1 MATCP
6 NKNLKAWEDLTSQ
19 YGEVGAMFMYT
30 VEKDIPTAKRAQELA
45 LQYEL
50 VEDLSTPAV
59 KTSEFDPELESLSNM
74 IMNKLLPKT
83 GKFSKKRNSKEDYFY
98 ASERSIKSKTER
110 DIVTS
115 IFSGFEKS
123 TLDSN
128 SDKELISRLKEQKAN
143 LEKVQKEKTEKRR
156 VELETLYSQKRVLES
171 FSKEE
176 NKEAL
181 LKYDKDQQ
189 EVIKSYFSL
198 LWKENKY
205 NSEKQA
211 FTHQT
216 SLVKKKINNK
226 INNTK
231 NYLNTYHIGAAI
243 KKIEVGIKLIEEIP
257 NWRQLVNEKI
267 NNEYERRLEYKNTN
281 LNKNP
286 ELVKTIEFRKL
297 WAQASFMT
305 QEFGFEKE
313 YGYLAKHKTK
323 IKKLLPTF
331 DSSKPIMATTN
342 SVDIL
347 TRIKENKNSKYKNL
361 AASLLDFAEK
371 NNVEIV
377 ITNTD
382 KASAGNYNAK
392 IGQIQNEKGEVVAS
406 FIKNQLITIDG
417 LSNRFGVDPERLI
430 LHEIVHSLSTI
441 LIASESYRKDGESI
455 FEKYLDYLRRQSR
468 NLRDRN
474 GAFLDMSN
482 PYGFENAQELF
493 SEALTN
499 PEFREVLKMIP
510 ATESKVYNSFLEE
523 FLDKVK
529 EFISNLFSKGK
540 DYPNAL
546 EQLEDLIYNT
556 FEAQSNMPKTEA
568 EVLES
573 LEGDIENYK
582 VVQNNKKISVNQ
594 VRVKPVESRE
604 SKRGQ
609 KDLKIREKYFPT
621 KTVKSSEVLKKIGE
635 SNHPLSKLATHL
647 QKHISKN
654 DVDIELIDKKEADL
668 LMDVNILKPRT
679 AGAYFRDE
687 NKIIIRENVN
697 FQGRGS
703 EPTLLHEILHA
714 LSSKELRSNSAAK
727 QKFEEF
733 YNYLKPK
740 FEQYSEESEIGY
752 AFKNIDE
759 LLVGI
764 FTNAALVKELLN
776 TPARTKKYDSIFSE
790 LLDFFLTLLDMR
802 PKSTVYKEA
811 FALASEVLGDKIT
824 LLNEAEQILSDVLSE
839 REAPPVALD
848 NKKLVEEAEKPKSF
862 SDYITLLKKHFAIQE
877 YRAGEEQL
885 YIVKRHLANA
895 KNYIASLHRKFGWE
909 YEDGVYEVREV
920 KKETKSNWIY
930 INRKKLENLIGYK
943 SSIRPSSTNLQ
954 MATQTR
960 VKNVS
965 EIKQETPEKNNAQE
979 IAEEY
984 GFDKTGFLTKELSPS
999 RLESLQRNLE
1009 LLGFELLQ
1017 NDKGAYYIGLNG
1029 DMLSPSQSELFSL
1042 SSDKPSKTNVELNIK
1057 LKEFLHKLGF
1067 ETRYLDEIRD
1077 RDGNLIDAAA
1087 KVDFLN
1093 KLVEV
1098 VEGREKVDTLPE
1110 EAAHILFELVIN
1122 TPIGQSIMNN
1132 IQFSAVYN
1140 EVVEQ
1145 YGELYNNDENRLKRE
1160 AAGKMLA
1167 AAMQD
1172 KFNSKDSGNTQKR
1185 QRNWLQRVLDFFKKL
1200 IAGYSKEMILK
1211 ELNANIDIIAEKAM
1225 SEDLGFFEGTT
1236 EGAQELYQYI
1246 GPANPLKQ
1254 KAVKEAIEKTQ
1265 EEIVGTVK
1273 VGDKYKYQM
1282 KSGTIIDNRVS
1293 DIVEKIRKKLYGE
1306 SDPDQNVL
1314 THSAVTG
1321 SILHRAQEL
1330 VMQEI
1335 IKRDGKIDAF
1345 SDAAKLNNFK
1355 KEITAKLRVE
1365 FSSNK
1370 EVSDWVKSHPNLDFF
1385 DLSYS
1390 SFKELFEGTDYLY
1403 KYIKNMDPDATIM
1416 TEVKIFDESR
1426 KLGGTIDLL
1435 VIHRDGS
1442 VSIADFKTKRL
1453 NPNKTEQFN
1462 TNQRLLWSTQT
1473 REYTDMLKN
1482 NYGVSEVKSVMV
1494 VPIFVDRTSPDFEVA
1509 TGKANAITKV
1519 RMLNKTTPKKDA
1531 LRYIPTD
1538 SSRLGY
1544 KALDEYLQRM
1554 KGLQEEL
1561 VKKLKTGQNYSEVK
1575 EKLDAVTLLIDK
1587 ILVDNDVTPMFRQLQ
1602 SIYELI
1608 EDTQKFQELDLV
1620 ALNNMLNML
1629 KLFKGDTSSK
1639 YFMVSFIQ
1647 FVDKKMKETKDE
1659 AELAKLKALKENIA
1673 LWNAQ
1678 SDLMI
1683 NSITDRIKEVANEQH
1698 RINLDVA
1705 VKNEG
1710 FFNRMFSG
1718 LIDKTNPVF
1727 LALARLIRGAKEET
1741 RLKRQA
1747 AFDII
1752 LEKDKALQNWA
1763 KRNGKSVKDAYKM
1776 IITDRKN
1783 LINKFSDAYWEEY
1796 KKAKKEKDVD
1806 WLRKHTKIDLK
1817 RLEEKLNDYLD
1828 PGKVYN
1834 NDVLEERRKQVNKH
1848 LVRDNATGEILG
1860 VNDSMYSMIGYKNIF
1875 GNAIKLNTEDS
1886 FVKTLDKR
1894 FINEKWL
1901 QLTRPEN
1908 AEVLDYYNMYVN
1920 FNEEFFKL
1928 TDGRIKRNFIAEIE
1942 RTMLDNVDELSIREM
1957 FSHGSF
1963 REAFAKKFEIKEHD
1977 VEGTFDSEGNPT
1989 KQIPLLF
1996 FSKLTG
2002 TSLSKAEKSKIE
2014 EEVGKQFQKGTDEYV
2029 TEVSKRERALLRE
2042 KGIAVKS
2049 IDLSSSLLLMAESVY
2064 EYHHLSQIEE
2074 TAKAYRTVLNL
2085 QKRVALD
2092 DRGNAMI
2099 NSLSKK
2105 ALEIMNVDPDVI
2117 SDFEAFTD
2125 MHIYKKNTTKDYVFG
2140 KNKKYSSSKVLNFFM
2155 TYLSTKALGLNLP
2168 LAMASATG
2176 AQMNR
2181 IMLGKEKTFWK
2192 PEQMSNASKR
2202 LLKPFSKERAKIN
2215 AAIDFFE
2222 VSSRPMTKEKTLE
2235 LTKNKLSKTLSLR
2248 NIFVAHRKGDD
2259 LIDNQILLAMMD
2271 NYVIDKADGKLKNP
2285 LSIIKKHST
2294 IIDSSSPTMAEA
2306 FKFDEKT
2313 GKATLEVE
2321 GLTEEQI
2328 KQAVLE
2334 FRTIANGVATRI
2346 KGTQTFENQN
2356 LANASLIGRAF
2367 MQFRNWMPGLIT
2379 TRGAQFNYNEALQE
2393 YDYGRFRVAL
2403 GEILEGSIQGSSKNV
2418 AKLFAEAL
2426 GMGFYSIYDSRGI
2439 DTELAE
2445 RYLEEFKKENPGLEI
2460 TLEEFIE
2467 LRKSKLQGTA
2477 AELRIYMLMGLAV
2490 SLLAYLGF
2498 DDDDENNVLVRN
2510 LYKAWERSFL
2520 EVSFF
2525 FDPDSV
2531 TSIVSSPLP
2540 LWRLT
2545 NDVST
2550 LWKNTADE
2558 SLDLLFGED
2567 SARDRSP
2574 KLHYLSKQIPIL
2586 NQILEIMGYYDKNNV
2601 KSKGVVSAAIDRL

>member
-6 NKNLKAWEDLTSQ
+6 NKNLKAWKDLVSQ
-19 YGEVGAMFMYT
+19 YGETGAMFMYT
-30 VEKDIPTAKRAQELA
+30 VESDIPTLSRAEALAQE
-45 LQYEL
+45 YDL
-50 VEDLSTPAV
+50 VGDEFL
-59 KTSEFDPELESLSNM
+59 TSPTAKIKPGVPELFESNPELSNAVYEV
-74 IMNKLLPKT
+74 L
-83 GKFSKKRNSKEDYFY
+83 
-98 ASERSIKSKTER
+98 
-110 DIVTS
+110 
-115 IFSGFEKS
+115 GF
-123 TLDSN
+123 
-128 SDKELISRLKEQKAN
+128 QKN
-143 LEKVQKEKTEKRR
+143 IE
-156 VELETLYSQKRVLES
+156 

-176 NKEAL
+176 TGLINDFKNDKNTEVIDINTILNKETDA
-181 LKYDKDQQ
+181 
-189 EVIKSYFSL
+189 VT
-198 LWKENKY
+198 KE
-205 NSEKQA
+205 
-211 FTHQT
+211 
-216 SLVKKKINNK
+216 
-226 INNTK
+226 
-231 NYLNTYHIGAAI
+231 
-243 KKIEVGIKLIEEIP
+243 LIEALIP
-257 NWRQLVNEKI
+257 
-267 NNEYERRLEYKNTN
+267 Y
-281 LNKNP
+281 LNKN
-286 ELVKTIEFRKL
+286 
-297 WAQASFMT
+297 
-305 QEFGFEKE
+305 
-313 YGYLAKHKTK
+313 TK
-323 IKKLLPTF
+323 IYYQDGYIFKGTSELAI
-331 DSSKPIMATTN
+331 DSSYAATIDGKGNILVFDKN
-342 SVDIL
+342 SLNTDVILHELMHDFLLDAINVNKDEILINEL
-347 TRIKENKNSKYKNL
+347 TRIFNKAKQDADLVERYSYAFSNLDEFVSEVFGNKGFRQELSYVKDFRLNKTSNIFESVSNAIKDFLKRTFNFEISNTLLDSTFNAVKNTIKNKNQITPQQKLEAQQLYSQYLDTIFPDSKVKDIVYHHTYRKFDEFRDKTYPAQKYSFALDIKDWKDSRGDVTLFVMLNINNL
-361 AASLLDFAEK
+361 QIRNVNGIFAEDVKSDAIFSRMPGGKVIDVK
-371 NNVEIV
+371 NKE
-377 ITNTD
+377 
-382 KASAGNYNAK
+382 
-392 IGQIQNEKGEVVAS
+392 QIH
-406 FIKNQLITIDG
+406 
-417 LSNRFGVDPERLI
+417 I
-430 LHEIVHSLSTI
+430 LNSKQDIEGFKEFVSKPKVTSKSTV
-441 LIASESYRKDGESI
+441 LGSESRAARG
-455 FEKYLDYLRRQSR
+455 
-468 NLRDRN
+468 
-474 GAFLDMSN
+474 
-482 PYGFENAQELF
+482 
-493 SEALTN
+493 
-499 PEFREVLKMIP
+499 
-510 ATESKVYNSFLEE
+510 
-523 FLDKVK
+523 
-529 EFISNLFSKGK
+529 GK
-540 DYPNAL
+540 DL
-546 EQLEDLIYNT
+546 ELRN
-556 FEAQSNMPKTEA
+556 
-568 EVLES
+568 
-573 LEGDIENYK
+573 
-582 VVQNNKKISVNQ
+582 
-594 VRVKPVESRE
+594 
-604 SKRGQ
+604 
-609 KDLKIREKYFPT
+609 KYFPT
-621 KTVKSSEVLKKIGE
+621 KIVKSSEVLKKISE
-635 SNHPLSKLATHL
+635 SNHPLNKLATHL

-654 DVDIELIDKKEADL
+654 DVTIELITEEEFDL
-668 LMDVNILKPRT
+668 LLETGILSSSRT
-679 AGAYFRDE
+679 AAFYSKDY
-687 NKIIIRENVN
+687 NTISIREEAG
-697 FQGRGS
+697 FRGRGS

-714 LSSKELRSNSAAK
+714 LTKKELESDSVAK
-727 QKFEEF
+727 KKFEEF

-740 FEQYSEESEIGY
+740 FEQYSEDTEIGY

-764 FTNAALVKELLN
+764 FTNAELVSELLK
-776 TPARTKKYDSIFSE
+776 TPSRTKKYDSIFSE
-790 LLDFFLTLLDMR
+790 LLDFFLNLFNIK
-802 PKSTVYKEA
+802 PKSNVYSEA
-811 FALASEVLGDKIT
+811 FALASEVLGDKII
-824 LLNEAEQILSDVLSE
+824 LLNEANQRLSDVLYE

-862 SDYITLLKKHFAIQE
+862 SDYITLLKKHFAIME

-885 YIVKRHLANA
+885 YIVKKHLANA

-920 KKETKSNWIY
+920 AKETKSNWIY
-930 INRKKLENLIGYK
+930 INRKKLEDLIGYK
-943 SSIRPSSTNLQ
+943 SPIKPSSVNLQ
-954 MATQTR
+954 TATQTR

-965 EIKQETPEKNNAQE
+965 EIKEETPEKNNAQE

-984 GFDKTGFLTKELSPS
+984 GFDKTGFLTKEISPS

-1042 SSDKPSKTNVELNIK
+1042 GSDKPSKTNVELNNK
-1057 LKEFLHKLGF
+1057 LKEFLQKLGF

-1087 KVDFLN
+1087 KVDFIN

-1098 VEGREKVDTLPE
+1098 VEGREAADTLPE

-1122 TPIGQSIMNN
+1122 TPVGQSIMNN
-1132 IQFSAVYN
+1132 IQFSAVYA
-1140 EVVEQ
+1140 EVVEK
-1145 YGELYNNDENRLKRE
+1145 YGELYNNDEHRLKRE

-1167 AAMQD
+1167 AAMQE

-1185 QRNWLQRVLDFFKKL
+1185 QRNWLQRALDFFKKL
-1200 IAGYSKEMILK
+1200 IVGYSKEMILR
-1211 ELNANIDIIAEKAM
+1211 ELNANVDIIAEKAM
-1225 SEDLGFFEGTT
+1225 SEDLGFFEGTA
-1236 EGAQELYQYI
+1236 EGAQELFQYI

-1254 KAVKEAIEKTQ
+1254 KAIKEAIEKTQ

-1273 VGDKYKYQM
+1273 VGEKYKYQM
-1282 KSGTIIDNRVS
+1282 KSGTIIENRVS
-1293 DIVEKIRKKLYGE
+1293 DIVEKTRKKLYGE
-1306 SDPDQNVL
+1306 SDVDPNVL

-1330 VMQEI
+1330 IMQEI
-1335 IKRDGKIDAF
+1335 IKRDGKVDPF

-1355 KEITAKLRVE
+1355 KEIMAKLRVE

-1370 EVSDWVKSHPNLDFF
+1370 EVADWVDKHPNLNFF
-1385 DLSYS
+1385 DLSYA
-1390 SFKELFEGTDYLY
+1390 SFKELFQGTDYLY
-1403 KYIKNMDPDATIM
+1403 KYIKNMDPDAIIM

-1426 KLGGTIDLL
+1426 KLGGTVDLL
-1435 VIHRDGS
+1435 VIHKDGS
-1442 VSIADFKTKRL
+1442 VSIADFKTKKL
-1453 NPNKTEQFN
+1453 NTSKTEQFN

-1494 VPIFVDRTSPDFEVA
+1494 VPIFVDRTSPDFQVPN
-1509 TGKANAITKV
+1509 GKANAITKV
-1519 RMLNKTTPKKDA
+1519 RMLNKTTPQKDT

-1544 KALDEYLQRM
+1544 KALDVYLQRM
-1554 KGLQEEL
+1554 KGLQQEL
-1561 VKKLKTGQNYSEVK
+1561 VKRLKTGQNYSEVK
-1575 EKLDAVTLLIDK
+1575 EKLDAVTLLLDK

-1608 EDTQKFQELDLV
+1608 EDTQKFQELDLA

-1647 FVDKKMKETKDE
+1647 FVNNKMKETKDE

-1683 NSITDRIKEVANEQH
+1683 NSITERIKEVANEQH
-1698 RINLDVA
+1698 KINLDVA

-1718 LIDKTNPVF
+1718 LLDKTNPVF

-1783 LINKFSDAYWEEY
+1783 LINKFSDVYWEEY
-1796 KKAKKEKDVD
+1796 KKAKKEKNVE

-1848 LVRDNATGEILG
+1848 LVRDNVTGEILG

-1875 GNAIKLNTEDS
+1875 GNAIKLNTEDN
-1886 FVKTLDKR
+1886 FVKTLDKK

-1942 RTMLDNVDELSIREM
+1942 RTMLDNVDELSTGEM
-1957 FSHGSF
+1957 LSQGSF
-1963 REAFAKKFEIKEHD
+1963 REAFLKKFEIKEHD

-2029 TEVSKRERALLRE
+2029 SEVSKRERALSRE

-2099 NSLSKK
+2099 NSLSRMT
-2105 ALEIMNVDPDVI
+2105 LETMNVDPDVI

-2140 KNKKYSSSKVLNFFM
+2140 KNKKYSSSKILNFFM

-2192 PEQMSNASKR
+2192 TEQMSNATKR

-2222 VSSRPMTKEKTLE
+2222 VSSRPMTREKTIK

-2259 LIDNQILLAMMD
+2259 LIDNQLLLAMMD

-2294 IIDSSSPTMAEA
+2294 IIDSSSPTIAEA

-2356 LANASLIGRAF
+2356 LANASLVGRAF

-2477 AELRIYMLMGLAV
+2477 AELRIYMLMGLSL

-2531 TSIVSSPLP
+2531 TSIISSPLP

-2567 SARDRSP
+2567 SARDKSP

-2586 NQILEIMGYYDKNNV
+2586 NQILEIMGYYDRNNV

>member
-6 NKNLKAWEDLTSQ
+6 NKNLKAWKDLTSQ

-45 LQYEL
+45 LQYGLVEGDSLTFPNARIKPGVEELFDSNPELANQVYEALGFNKNIEFSVEKDIEEFKKDKSTKELSFDEVFKNETDAVTLKLWQSLKPYIRTNAKIYYQDNYFFNGGSEL
-50 VEDLSTPAV
+50 VSEEYGYGATIDGKGNVLIFNKLNLDPDTILHELLHDFLLDAINVNKDQVLINELQRIFEKVKQDPDLVERYSYAFNNLDEFV
-59 KTSEFDPELESLSNM
+59 SEAFGDRGFRQELSYIKDFKLNKTSNIFDSVSN
-74 IMNKLLPKT
+74 
-83 GKFSKKRNSKEDYFY
+83 
-98 ASERSIKSKTER
+98 AIKDFLNRT
-110 DIVTS
+110 
-115 IFSGFEKS
+115 FGF
-123 TLDSN
+123 
-128 SDKELISRLKEQKAN
+128 
-143 LEKVQKEKTEKRR
+143 
-156 VELETLYSQKRVLES
+156 
-171 FSKEE
+171 
-176 NKEAL
+176 
-181 LKYDKDQQ
+181 
-189 EVIKSYFSL
+189 
-198 LWKENKY
+198 
-205 NSEKQA
+205 
-211 FTHQT
+211 
-216 SLVKKKINNK
+216 K
-226 INNTK
+226 INNTVLDSIF
-231 NYLNTYHIGAAI
+231 NA
-243 KKIEVGIKLIEEIP
+243 VGH
-257 NWRQLVNEKI
+257 
-267 NNEYERRLEYKNTN
+267 T
-281 LNKNP
+281 
-286 ELVKTIEFRKL
+286 
-297 WAQASFMT
+297 
-305 QEFGFEKE
+305 
-313 YGYLAKHKTK
+313 
-323 IKKLLPTF
+323 
-331 DSSKPIMATTN
+331 
-342 SVDIL
+342 
-347 TRIKENKNSKYKNL
+347 IKE
-361 AASLLDFAEK
+361 
-371 NNVEIV
+371 
-377 ITNTD
+377 
-382 KASAGNYNAK
+382 
-392 IGQIQNEKGEVVAS
+392 
-406 FIKNQLITIDG
+406 KNQVTLQQKQQALQQYSQYLEQGGKDIQGFKEFVSKSQTTSEPVVLG
-417 LSNRFGVDPERLI
+417 
-430 LHEIVHSLSTI
+430 
-441 LIASESYRKDGESI
+441 SESR
-455 FEKYLDYLRRQSR
+455 
-468 NLRDRN
+468 
-474 GAFLDMSN
+474 
-482 PYGFENAQELF
+482 
-493 SEALTN
+493 
-499 PEFREVLKMIP
+499 
-510 ATESKVYNSFLEE
+510 ATRG
-523 FLDKVK
+523 
-529 EFISNLFSKGK
+529 GK
-540 DYPNAL
+540 DL
-546 EQLEDLIYNT
+546 E
-556 FEAQSNMPKTEA
+556 
-568 EVLES
+568 
-573 LEGDIENYK
+573 
-582 VVQNNKKISVNQ
+582 
-594 VRVKPVESRE
+594 
-604 SKRGQ
+604 
-609 KDLKIREKYFPT
+609 IRKKYFPT
-621 KTVKSSEVLKKIGE
+621 NKVKSSEVLKKISE
-635 SNHPLSKLATHL
+635 SNHPLRKLAAHL

-654 DVDIELIDKKEADL
+654 DVDIVLLNEKEFDDAISIN
-668 LMDVNILKPRT
+668 LMAPSN
-679 AGAYFRDE
+679 AGVY
-687 NKIIIRENVN
+687 IGGSIYIREESN
-697 FQGRGS
+697 FRGKGS

-714 LSSKELRSNSAAK
+714 LSAEELKSNSVAK
-727 QKFEEF
+727 RKFEEF

-740 FEQYSEESEIGY
+740 FEQYSENTEIGY
-752 AFKNIDE
+752 AFKNTDE

-764 FTNAALVKELLN
+764 FTNGQLVKELLK
-776 TPARTKKYDSIFSE
+776 TPSRTKKYDSIFSE
-790 LLDFFLTLLDMR
+790 LLDFFLNLFNIE
-802 PKSTVYKEA
+802 PKSNVYSEA
-811 FALASEVLGDKIT
+811 FALASEVLGDKVI
-824 LLNEAEQILSDVLSE
+824 LLNEAQQMLSDILSE

-862 SDYITLLKKHFAIQE
+862 SDYITLLKKHFAIME

-895 KNYIASLHRKFGWE
+895 KNYISSLHRKFGWE

-920 KKETKSNWIY
+920 EKETKSNWIY

-943 SSIRPSSTNLQ
+943 SPIKPSSTNLQ

-965 EIKQETPEKNNAQE
+965 EIKEETPEKNNAQE

-1042 SSDKPSKTNVELNIK
+1042 ASDKPSKTNIELNTK
-1057 LKEFLHKLGF
+1057 LKEFLQKLGF

-1110 EAAHILFELVIN
+1110 EAAHVLFELVIN
-1122 TPIGQSIMNN
+1122 TPVGQSIMNN
-1132 IQFSAVYN
+1132 IQFSAVYG
-1140 EVVEQ
+1140 EVVEK

-1167 AAMQD
+1167 AAMQE
-1172 KFNSKDSGNTQKR
+1172 KFNNKDSGNTQKR

-1200 IAGYSKEMILK
+1200 IVGYSKEMILK
-1211 ELNANIDIIAEKAM
+1211 ELNANVDIIAEKAM

-1282 KSGTIIDNRVS
+1282 KSGTIIENRVS

-1306 SDPDQNVL
+1306 SDGDKKVL

-1330 VMQEI
+1330 IMQEI

-1355 KEITAKLRVE
+1355 KEIMAKLRVE

-1482 NYGVSEVKSVMV
+1482 NYGVSEVKSVMI

-1544 KALDEYLQRM
+1544 KSLDEYLQRM

-1587 ILVDNDVTPMFRQLQ
+1587 ILIDNDVTPMFRQLQ

-1639 YFMVSFIQ
+1639 FFMVSFIQ

-1698 RINLDVA
+1698 RINSDVA

-1860 VNDSMYSMIGYKNIF
+1860 VNDSMYSMMGYKNIF
-1875 GNAIKLNTEDS
+1875 GNAIKLNTENN
-1886 FVKTLDKR
+1886 FLITLDKR

-1908 AEVLDYYNMYVN
+1908 AEVMDYYNMYVN

-2029 TEVSKRERALLRE
+2029 SEVSKRERTLLRE

-2092 DRGNAMI
+2092 DRGNSMI
-2099 NSLSKK
+2099 NSLSRKT
-2105 ALEIMNVDPDVI
+2105 LEIMNVDPDVI

-2140 KNKKYSSSKVLNFFM
+2140 KNKKYSSSKILNFFM

-2192 PEQMSNASKR
+2192 GEQMSNATKR

-2235 LTKNKLSKTLSLR
+2235 LTKNKLSKTLSIR

-2294 IIDSSSPTMAEA
+2294 IIDNSSPTMAEA

-2313 GKATLEVE
+2313 GKATLEVK

-2334 FRTIANGVATRI
+2334 FRTIANGIATRV

-2403 GEILEGSIQGSSKNV
+2403 GEVFLEGSFSGVSKNA
-2418 AKLFAEAL
+2418 AKLLAEAL

-2439 DTELAE
+2439 DTELATKF
-2445 RYLEEFKKENPGLEI
+2445 LEEFKKENPGIEI

-2477 AELRIYMLMGLAV
+2477 AELRIYMLMGLTLT
-2490 SLLAYLGF
+2490 LLAYLGF

-2510 LYKAWERSFL
+2510 LYKAWRRSFL

-2525 FDPDSV
+2525 FDTESV